1 MTGAPF
7 VTENP
12 SLGIATLR
20 EKALALIRWHPVQWQ
35 AIASNGGALILSRTC
50 PQRHPPSQ
58 GRLHSLIFGSSFWL
72 AHPGAGPTVSPPK
85 RQKLVLVKLDG
96 PAHSGAMS
104 EDHQFTIRVEPDTSR
119 PGRFRWALFK
129 AHSAY
134 NRSEMSYA
142 TKREAKAEAAKVLD
156 KRIAAWQALR

>member
-1 MTGAPF
+1 MLEIPF
-7 VTENP
+7 F
-12 SLGIATLR
+12 
-20 EKALALIRWHPVQWQ
+20 
-35 AIASNGGALILSRTC
+35 
-50 PQRHPPSQ
+50 
-58 GRLHSLIFGSSFWL
+58 FGS
-72 AHPGAGPTVSPPK
+72 GAGDRRPPE
-85 RQKLVLVKLDG
+85 RQKLVLVKLRV